1 MRLKWPIADIV
12 GLKKTESLSKQVNRY
27 TCLARRDLQYH
38 SEGRLA
44 LHVS

>member
-12 GLKKTESLSKQVNRY
+12 GLKKQKAFLSKLTDIHAWPGGIFNN
-27 TCLARRDLQYH
+27 H